1 VFMSKSK
8 EFYYPLEDDAAEQL
22 ELIVVEKTPERDVS
36 INVFDV
42 TSVDTS
48 LPKRKQKKN
57 YQIN

>member
-1 VFMSKSK
+1 MSKSK

-22 ELIVVEKTPERDVS
+22 ELIVVEKTPERDA
-36 INVFDV
+36 INVFDI